1 MSADHGRRRADD
13 AGVAAADVPD
23 AVQWSEGMLLAPQH
37 FQQDAKRGEMAAN
50 YRLRATR
57 PFAWGVREIA
67 FDLDAPANGFVNV
80 RRLDALMPD
89 GLIVAFRH
97 DAEGEEALEIGLNE
111 GEAAALKGDVWIHVG
126 VAAHSGEAAGSA
138 AIRRFISL
146 EGAPEKD
153 ENDEA
158 LEETVARLR
167 PRLRLFASAA
177 PRLNLPN
184 IHSIPI
190 AHVRR
195 EGTAVRML
203 DYAPPCLKVRAGT
216 LLHEAASGVVSVV
229 RQAID
234 TITGSQRSP
243 EAAGLYLSADPLDGA
258 RVLMPPLPRLAALID
273 SDEAPP
279 FELYLALC
287 DMLGAAATLDH
298 DLAPP
303 TARPYDHRGALACFR
318 EIAGRI
324 EEAVGRLGPRH
335 DLLKLEREGAG
346 LFRLP
351 RGEETPGAPFF
362 LVLFPASGQSV
373 EATAA
378 WFLAAGVADE
388 ARMEDVLLSRVLG
401 AGRRAIDW
409 GERALIAVPRGAV
422 AFQIGAGADRSGR
435 EALAP
440 PGRADA
446 EGALRPRLEIRHPDG
461 AGVPGEPGLVCLARE
476 RMRG

>member
-1 MSADHGRRRADD
+1 MSGDHGLRRADD
-13 AGVAAADVPD
+13 ADVSAAAVPD

-67 FDLDAPANGFVNV
+67 FDPDAPAEGLV
-80 RRLDALMPD
+80 RLGRLDALMPD
-89 GLIVAFRH
+89 GLIVAFPH
-97 DAEGEEALEIGLNE
+97 DVEGEEALEIGLNE
-111 GEAAALKGDVWIHVG
+111 GETAGIKGDVWIHVG
-126 VAAHSGEAAGSA
+126 VAAHSGEAAGSGA
-138 AIRRFISL
+138 LRRFVSV

-167 PRLRLFASAA
+167 PRLRLFASAS
-177 PRLNLPN
+177 PRLKLPN
-184 IHSIPI
+184 IQSIPI
-190 AHVRR
+190 ASFRR
-195 EGTAVRML
+195 EGKAARML
-203 DYAPPCLKVRAGT
+203 DYAPPCLKVRGGT
-216 LLHEAASGVVSVV
+216 LLHEAASGVVSAV

-273 SDEAPP
+273 SEEAPP

-303 TARPYDHRGALACFR
+303 TAMPYDHRGALACFR
-318 EIAGRI
+318 DVASRI
-324 EEAVGRLGPRH
+324 EQAVSRLGPRH
-335 DLLKLEREGAG
+335 DLVKLEREGAG

-351 RGEETPGAPFF
+351 RGEETPDAPFF
-362 LVLFPASGQSV
+362 LVLFPAAGQSV

-378 WFLAAGVADE
+378 WFLAAAVADD
-388 ARMEDVLLSRVLG
+388 ARMENVLLSRVLG
-401 AGRRAIDW
+401 ARRRAVDW
-409 GERALIAVPRGAV
+409 SERALIAVPRGAV
-422 AFQIGAGADRSGR
+422 AFEIGAGADRGAR
-435 EALAP
+435 EVLSP

-446 EGALRPRLEIRHPDG
+446 EGALRPRLEVRHPDG
-461 AGVPGEPGLVCLARE
+461 ADVPGEPGLVCLARE
-476 RMRG
+476 RTPG